1 MSTQTLT
8 TIPTSGKK
16 PRVRMERVNW
26 SGTIILILCAV
37 TVLLPLYVTISMAFK
52 TTGQAVDGNAFSL
65 PAPFSIDGFVEA
77 WNLTKFPV
85 GAAISLLVTAGTV
98 IATILLA
105 AFASYAIVRNWD
117 RRLFRYSFF
126 YLLAAM
132 FIPFPVVALPQIQLT
147 GRVGLDNP
155 LGVIILATM
164 FQLSFSVL
172 LFTAFLRSIPI
183 ELEESARI
191 DGATTWQT
199 FWQLIFPLLAP
210 MSATV
215 GIFAF
220 LYAWNDFMM
229 PSLIISD
236 PALQTLPVRQ
246 NLFQTQFSNNYNV
259 SFASFGDRSEL
270 RVVLD
275 LHDGS
280 PVAQCVG
287 EAGVRPLPETVGMRW
302 RDAVAVHGGG
312 DAGAQCEHAVSR
324 DAGLV
329 ECRTQLL
336 EDHRP
341 ALVGRLVRG
350 DLHPVMHERPV
361 DRIRDGHGE
370 VRVAGVDA
378 DDDAEVGGEG
388 ETPCG
393 APGAVAPGGA
403 GIGEFVQHVGADQG
417 VDRIDR
423 GGTGERGAGHDV
435 AGGEVAGIPG
445 EVEHGADA
453 RASGSETSRDFC
465 HTP

>member
-1 MSTQTLT
+1 MSTQTIT
-8 TIPTSGKK
+8 TQTAGKK
-16 PRVRMERVNW
+16 PRIKMERPNW
-26 SGTIILILCAV
+26 SGTIILVLCTV

-85 GAAISLLVTAGTV
+85 GAGISLLVTAGTV
-98 IATILLA
+98 AATIILA

-117 RRLFRYSFF
+117 RRLFRWSFF

-155 LGVIILATM
+155 FGVIILATM

-199 FWQLIFPLLAP
+199 FWRLIFPLLAP

-236 PALQTLPVRQ
+236 PAMQTLPVRQ
-246 NLFQTQFSNNYNV
+246 NLFQNQFSNNYNV
-259 SFASFGDRSEL
+259 AFASYLMAMAPAILAYLFTQRFVME
-270 RVVLD
+270 
-275 LHDGS
+275 
-280 PVAQCVG
+280 
-287 EAGVRPLPETVGMRW
+287 GV
-302 RDAVAVHGGG
+302 
-312 DAGAQCEHAVSR
+312 
-324 DAGLV
+324 
-329 ECRTQLL
+329 TQ
-336 EDHRP
+336 
-341 ALVGRLVRG
+341 
-350 DLHPVMHERPV
+350 
-361 DRIRDGHGE
+361 
-370 VRVAGVDA
+370 
-378 DDDAEVGGEG
+378 
-388 ETPCG
+388 
-393 APGAVAPGGA
+393 GAVKG
-403 GIGEFVQHVGADQG
+403 
-417 VDRIDR
+417 
-423 GGTGERGAGHDV
+423 
-435 AGGEVAGIPG
+435 
-445 EVEHGADA
+445 
-453 RASGSETSRDFC
+453 
-465 HTP
+465 